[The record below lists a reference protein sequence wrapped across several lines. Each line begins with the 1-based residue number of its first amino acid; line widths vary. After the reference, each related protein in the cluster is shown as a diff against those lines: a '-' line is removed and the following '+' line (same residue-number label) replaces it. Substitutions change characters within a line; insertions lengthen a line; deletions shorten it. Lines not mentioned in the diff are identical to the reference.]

1 MKILVT
7 GASGLLGRAVKYELE
22 HASQH
27 NIVGIALNRASDKL
41 HRLNLLDEQAVCEL
55 ISSERPHYIVHCA
68 AERRPDKCEG
78 DEQGTMQLNV
88 DATRTLAN
96 CARVLG
102 AWFIYI
108 STDYVFDGT
117 SPPYRPEDTPR
128 PLNLYGKSKL
138 AGEEVVRELLH
149 DHCILRV
156 PVLYGEV
163 QSLDE
168 SPVTLVAKEVINQ
181 QLRIYDH
188 WSVRYPT
195 YVDDVAYVIRQ
206 LIGYKSASPAFSGTF
221 HWSGAE
227 AFTRYQMALVVS
239 ELLNLPRE
247 LVLPSEE
254 PSSGAQRP
262 QNAHLDCSKLEKLEI
277 GRRTPFLEGL
287 KRVLEPAAI
296 KLNLP
301 PALPI

>member
-7 GASGLLGRAVKYELE
+7 GASGLLGRAAMCELE
-22 HASQH
+22 HGSQF
-27 NIVGIALNRASDKL
+27 NVVGIALSRASEKL
-41 HRLNLLDEQAVCEL
+41 HKLNLLDEQAVGEFVF
-55 ISSERPHYIVHCA
+55 SQRPQCIVHCA

-78 DEQGTMQLNV
+78 NEQETRQLNV
-88 DATRTLAN
+88 DATHTLAN

-102 AWFIYI
+102 AWFIYM

-117 SPPYRPEDTPR
+117 CPPYRPDDTPH

-156 PVLYGEV
+156 PILYGEV
-163 QSLDE
+163 ESLDE
-168 SPVTLVAKEVINQ
+168 SPVTLLAKEVINQ

-188 WSVRYPT
+188 WGVRYPT
-195 YVDDVAYVIRQ
+195 LVDDVAYVIRQ
-206 LIGYKSASPAFSGTF
+206 LIEYKSASPAFSGTF
-221 HWSGAE
+221 HWSGDE
-227 AFTRYQMALVVS
+227 PFTRYQMALVVS

-254 PSSGAQRP
+254 PSSGAPRP
-262 QNAHLDCSKLEKLEI
+262 KNAHLDCSKLEKLEV
-277 GRRTPFLEGL
+277 GRRTPFLVGL
-287 KRVLEPAAI
+287 KR
-296 KLNLP
+296 
-301 PALPI
+301 ALGPLLLS